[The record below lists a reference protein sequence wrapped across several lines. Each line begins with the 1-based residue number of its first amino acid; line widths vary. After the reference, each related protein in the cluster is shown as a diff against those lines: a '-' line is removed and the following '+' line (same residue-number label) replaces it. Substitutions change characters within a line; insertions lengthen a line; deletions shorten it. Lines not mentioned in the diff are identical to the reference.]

1 MKTRK
6 EKVANSPI
14 TTFFKKLA
22 PDAKPKRPKVNI
34 NPITTYFSKRTPLA
48 SLNTFPK
55 SVQQVKKPQP
65 DSPVISVAPHLPPP
79 GNLPARSVQEEAK
92 PPSSQLDSFVII
104 QTPPGNQL
112 ARSSRE
118 EAKPPSPQLDGFVI
132 IQTPPGNHLARSSR
146 EEAKP
151 PSPQLDGFVIISPPP
166 GNPPAKSL
174 QEAKPPSSQPD
185 SLVTSIAPHLPP
197 PGNIP
202 PRSLQEGTKC
212 PSSQGDSLMTSIAPH
227 LPPPGRLTALE
238 HSSDQD
244 SSLFNITAPQLTL
257 LPTEPVPQPSPVLST
272 LPSLNTPTMPGN
284 TVKNCQGD
292 PETDTILITDSSLL
306 SDCRVVD
313 LTHDNPSPKKRVCLI
328 DLTESPASLLTPS
341 PVAVNRSEES
351 HAVDEWKQQSTDTVA
366 HSGGEEE
373 RTKLSSAVMTS
384 ASLSAVAKEV
394 ESFHLTTPTDP
405 EPMVV
410 EYPVHTMS
418 ECASLMHVQP
428 VTASSPPITSLF
440 LSSDHTDVFDLFV
453 PPCSLQEELE
463 PLLWQRG
470 IPYSKVLAGVR
481 DVHVCVGV
489 CAHSVLVKKN
499 VLLVLS
505 TACSHTHTHH
515 THSHRDLPTHHT
527 HPYTHTHTPPYTH
540 TCTHTL
546 AHTTPPPPQTQHS
559 APIQKVRLFSTVQD
573 NIADNL
579 LELTSAV
586 TSRKLHSVLEYL
598 TLTTTT
604 TLMPRASI
612 LQRLW
617 EMVADPHVSPIFYPR
632 PSLPPLM
639 LAHGI
644 QIQRSVGGGGGG
656 GHCMITCITQLQRSV
671 CVGGGGGAL
680 HDYLQYSTTEE

>member
-79 GNLPARSVQEEAK
+79 GNLPARSVQEGAK
-92 PPSSQLDSFVII
+92 PQSSQLDGFVII

-132 IQTPPGNHLARSSR
+132 I
-146 EEAKP
+146 
-151 PSPQLDGFVIISPPP
+151 SPPP
-166 GNPPAKSL
+166 GNPPARSL
-174 QEAKPPSSQPD
+174 QEAKCPSSQGD

-197 PGNIP
+197 PG
-202 PRSLQEGTKC
+202 
-212 PSSQGDSLMTSIAPH
+212 
-227 LPPPGRLTALE
+227 RLTAIE

-244 SSLFNITAPQLTL
+244 SALFNITAPQLTL

-306 SDCRVVD
+306 LDCSVVD

-351 HAVDEWKQQSTDTVA
+351 HAVDERKQQSTDTAA

-418 ECASLMHVQP
+418 GSASLTHVQP
-428 VTASSPPITSLF
+428 VTTSSPPLTSLF

-470 IPYSKVLAGVR
+470 IPYSKVPAGVR
-481 DVHVCVGV
+481 DVHVCACV
-489 CAHSVLVKKN
+489 CS
-499 VLLVLS
+499 
-505 TACSHTHTHH
+505 
-515 THSHRDLPTHHT
+515 
-527 HPYTHTHTPPYTH
+527 
-540 TCTHTL
+540 
-546 AHTTPPPPQTQHS
+546 
-559 APIQKVRLFSTVQD
+559 
-573 NIADNL
+573 
-579 LELTSAV
+579 
-586 TSRKLHSVLEYL
+586 
-598 TLTTTT
+598 
-604 TLMPRASI
+604 
-612 LQRLW
+612 
-617 EMVADPHVSPIFYPR
+617 
-632 PSLPPLM
+632 
-639 LAHGI
+639 
-644 QIQRSVGGGGGG
+644 
-656 GHCMITCITQLQRSV
+656 
-671 CVGGGGGAL
+671 
-680 HDYLQYSTTEE
+680 